1 LIPRVCLIGS
11 DGVVEFLSCLGYQIR
26 EGGRE
31 AELKKHK
38 RGFPPSVDDALDK
51 DGYIHG
57 SVCLPF
63 ADSPLYSQTKS
74 PKSVPSEC
82 FPISK
87 SYLKINI
94 ERKWHQPM
102 PPFHSFSSLVCTCNP
117 GFGDSG
123 VTSHHFTAFRP
134 AVSLLVMHFTKAV
147 V

>member
-1 LIPRVCLIGS
+1 MS
-11 DGVVEFLSCLGYQIR
+11 GYQIR

-74 PKSVPSEC
+74 PKSVPSER

-87 SYLKINI
+87 ENGISQCHRSI
-94 ERKWHQPM
+94 R
-102 PPFHSFSSLVCTCNP
+102 SR
-117 GFGDSG
+117 
-123 VTSHHFTAFRP
+123 A
-134 AVSLLVMHFTKAV
+134 
-147 V
+147 